1 LQFPLALTFLLSWV
15 VMVGLLKITAAFAAI
30 IFMVRKKINL
40 GTAMVLGAVILAVL
54 SGAGKLFFNSG
65 TAITPRGFLT
75 IIGKSL
81 WDPSQKDPSA
91 VLKLCGVVTLVLILS
106 HCLEKT
112 GQMAEILRLFQGLV
126 GNTRV
131 VLATLPALI
140 GLLPMPG
147 GAIFSA
153 PMVQEAQKNIGL
165 SPTNKTLV
173 NYWFRHLWEY
183 SWPLYPG
190 LLFASELSGV
200 SVFKLAATQFPLT
213 VAALVGGVIFIL
225 RKIPRALPGLTVR
238 EKKSGAGALLKEL
251 SPIAAMF
258 LTVVSLHALMG
269 LHPKESL
276 LVGLVLAI
284 LMTLGISR
292 LKKRMPPMAVLKS
305 ISPARILSLVYVVIG
320 LMIFSGTIKGS
331 GSIAEISA
339 MMKAYHVP
347 LFPFIVLLSFVSGLV
362 TGLAMAYVGIV
373 FPIVAPLILQVT
385 PNPLPFLVLA
395 FGCGFIGVLFSPVH
409 VCLILTHQYFRSEFA
424 AVYRRMV
431 GPVMVVFAAVIALFL
446 ALLYLIPAS
455 A

>member
-1 LQFPLALTFLLSWV
+1 
-15 VMVGLLKITAAFAAI
+15 MVGLLKITAAFAAI

-40 GTAMVLGAVILAVL
+40 GTAMVLGAVVLVVL

-112 GQMAEILRLFQGLV
+112 GQMTQILRSFQGLV
-126 GNTRV
+126 GNARV
-131 VLATLPALI
+131 VLAALPALI

-165 SPTNKTLV
+165 PPTTKTLV

-190 LLFASELSGV
+190 LLLASELSGM

-213 VAALVGGVIFIL
+213 VAALVGGIIFIL
-225 RKIPRALPGLTVR
+225 RKIPRTLPGLTVR
-238 EKKSGAGALLKEL
+238 EKKSGLGALLTEL
-251 SPIAAMF
+251 SPIAAML
-258 LTVVSLHALMG
+258 LTVISLHALIG

-276 LVGLVLAI
+276 LVGLVVAI
-284 LMTLGISR
+284 LLTLGISR

-305 ISPARILSLVYVVIG
+305 ISAARILNLVYVVIG

-331 GSIAEISA
+331 GSVIEISE
-339 MMKAYHVP
+339 MMKAYHIP

-385 PNPLPFLVLA
+385 SNPLPFLVLA

-431 GPVMVVFAAVIALFL
+431 GPVVVVFATVIALFL
-446 ALLYLIPAS
+446 ALLYVIPAS